1 MPAIKALLAIVVV
14 LLPFG
19 SIEDRVGVVTVWLVV
34 QVPAVAPYLNA
45 FRNRFTNG
53 TLRCVLLSI
62 ICIVWAWAN
71 ARFRTGDGPFH
82 IAGGPSSGAWRGYP
96 FELEEW
102 IWAFNPHGT
111 VWHEWRLLGLLAD
124 LSLLI
129 VAWLWIRRRFP
140 VSQFHPLPALMAL
153 CSGLFAWLNIEP
165 WLLGVPVSFIG
176 SHPAILSTVSKV
188 KVGFPWTYLH
198 ADDTAWH
205 VWRLVANVAVGCV
218 SWTVLFV
225 VSQLKMIAD
234 EPPNQDR

>member
-1 MPAIKALLAIVVV
+1 MSVCRMPATGNLVKPRWMPAIKALLAIVVV

-62 ICIVWAWAN
+62 
-71 ARFRTGDGPFH
+71 
-82 IAGGPSSGAWRGYP
+82 
-96 FELEEW
+96 

-198 ADDTAWH
+198 ADDTACH